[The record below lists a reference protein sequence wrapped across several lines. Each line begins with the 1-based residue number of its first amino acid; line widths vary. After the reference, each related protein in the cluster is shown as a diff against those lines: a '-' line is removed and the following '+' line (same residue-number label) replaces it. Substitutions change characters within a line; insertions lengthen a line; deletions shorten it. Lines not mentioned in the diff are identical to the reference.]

1 MNIKYKIYQSTL
13 YVYISGELD
22 NYNARIIIDN
32 LDELINNHIYV
43 KKAVFNLSE
52 ITFMDSTGLG
62 VILGRYKKLSNL
74 DIPMYIE
81 NPAISADK
89 ILDLS
94 GVYKI
99 IPKY

>member
-1 MNIKYKIYQSTL
+1 MSINYKLYQSAL
-13 YVYISGELD
+13 YVYLDGDLD
-22 NYNARIIIDN
+22 NYNAQTIISN
-32 LDELINNHIYV
+32 LDELIDKHVYA
-43 KKAVFNLSE
+43 KKVVFNLSGV
-52 ITFMDSTGLG
+52 TFMDSTGLG
-62 VILGRYKKLSNL
+62 VILGRYKKLNNL

-81 NPAISADK
+81 NPAITADK